1 MITKEDI
8 IMVKAVEIKATGAK
22 RVSRP
27 TPPTLKGMNPELVT
41 MVEGLSVLEV
51 VVEDLKVE
59 LDRAIMEYNGCK
71 EELFYTL
78 VDKQRYDLLQ
88 INAKGLMALIN
99 EVSTDDY
106 H

>member
-1 MITKEDI
+1 
-8 IMVKAVEIKATGAK
+8 MVKAVQIKATRAK
-22 RVSRP
+22 EVSRP
-27 TPPTLKGMNPELVT
+27 TPPTLKDIQPELVA

-51 VVEDLKVE
+51 VVEDLRVE

-78 VDKQRYDLLQ
+78 VDKQQYGLLQ
-88 INAKGLMALIN
+88 INAKGLRALID